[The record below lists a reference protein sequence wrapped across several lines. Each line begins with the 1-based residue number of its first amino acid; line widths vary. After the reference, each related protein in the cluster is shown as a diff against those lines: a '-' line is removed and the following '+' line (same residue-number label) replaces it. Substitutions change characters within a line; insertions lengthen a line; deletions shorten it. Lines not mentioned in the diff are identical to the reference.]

1 MEQLQITRSFEINV
15 LAPDTDF
22 RAVSNFAIKNR
33 VPAVVI
39 APEFAPMVLT
49 DRSAKGGQYQ
59 IIAAIDFPDGKNF
72 CLDKFNS
79 LNVMS
84 LEVDGMDILLTRG
97 KTEIEARNEVKAL
110 REFLQ
115 GSVNPT
121 MDIRYVYGYYT
132 REWPEIENLL
142 KATEA
147 HPPHAIRI
155 DQHLELPNV
164 GLERHIEAVNK
175 LKTKTPKPLKVS
187 GNVDLATIE
196 AMLKIDSRLKFD
208 VTIKQATSILNQLQQ
223 RKPKGSA
230 NA

>member
-1 MEQLQITRSFEINV
+1 MESLQITRSLEINM
-15 LAPDTDF
+15 LTPDTDF
-22 RAVSNFAIKNR
+22 RAISNFAIKHR
-33 VPAVVI
+33 VPALVI

-49 DRSAKGGQYQ
+49 DRSAKSGQYQ

-72 CLDKFNS
+72 CLDKFNT
-79 LNVMS
+79 LDVMS

-110 REFLQ
+110 TEFLK

-121 MDIRYVYGYYT
+121 LNIRYVYGYYT

-147 HPPHAIRI
+147 HPPHAIRL

-164 GLERHIEAVNK
+164 DLERHVGAVKK
-175 LKTKTPKPLKVS
+175 LKEKTPKPIKVS

-196 AMLKIDSRLKFD
+196 GLLKIDNRIKFD
-208 VTIKQATSILNQLQQ
+208 VTIKQATSILTQLQQ
-223 RKPKGSA
+223 RNQKEDA
-230 NA
+230 DA